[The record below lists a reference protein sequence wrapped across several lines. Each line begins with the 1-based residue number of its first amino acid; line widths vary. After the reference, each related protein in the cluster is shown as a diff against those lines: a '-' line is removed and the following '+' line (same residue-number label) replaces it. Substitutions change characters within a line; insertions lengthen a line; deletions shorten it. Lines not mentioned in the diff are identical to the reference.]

1 MGRTANCC
9 TAASLA
15 ALIILVLF
23 PVRSMCK
30 EEIYKAL
37 REAKPDGCLGEDAA
51 LKRFDDIDYDSFV
64 SLMGRRSA
72 AQPNSQKNMP
82 VPRKRHID
90 EVLADLLGQ
99 RTSE

>member
-9 TAASLA
+9 TVASLA

-30 EEIYKAL
+30 EETYNPL
-37 REAKPDGCLGEDAA
+37 RQEKSDGCLSEDAA
-51 LKRFDDIDYDSFV
+51 SKRFDDIDYDSFV

-72 AQPNSQKNMP
+72 AQPNSELSG
-82 VPRKRHID
+82 HSD